1 MHECAVFGLPH
12 ERLGEEVVAA
22 IMVEPGATLNI
33 AELEEFLKPRMA
45 SFKTPT
51 QWFVQ
56 EEPLAR
62 GATGKILKREIRA
75 QILAAKA

>member
-1 MHECAVFGLPH
+1 
-12 ERLGEEVVAA
+12 
-22 IMVEPGATLNI
+22 MVEPGATLNI

>member
-1 MHECAVFGLPH
+1 VFGLPH

-22 IMVEPGATLNI
+22 VMVEPGTTFDI
-33 AELEEFLKPRMA
+33 AELEAFLKPRMA
-45 SFKTPT
+45 TFKIPT

-56 EEPLAR
+56 ETPLIR

-75 QILAAKA
+75 QILAEKA